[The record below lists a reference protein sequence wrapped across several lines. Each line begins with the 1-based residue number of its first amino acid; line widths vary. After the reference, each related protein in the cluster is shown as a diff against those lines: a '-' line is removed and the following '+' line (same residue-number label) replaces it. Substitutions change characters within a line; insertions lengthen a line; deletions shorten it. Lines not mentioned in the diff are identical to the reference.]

1 MNEIDVATLNSNLY
15 FVDVLKKI
23 LDFREKKSLSNKCS
37 GISLG
42 YIKYCFNESIESLN
56 CKFTKKVFLFF

>member
-23 LDFREKKSLSNKCS
+23 LDFREKNLYQ
-37 GISLG
+37 ISALV
-42 YIKYCFNESIESLN
+42 YL
-56 CKFTKKVFLFF
+56 